1 LFYRKHANKEIDYRG
16 KPMSKRFV
24 LPQEAPTV
32 LKKVVAPVLK
42 ISEPEQA
49 HQKPQTST
57 AVTSLKTVKS
67 STIYGTKLKN
77 VQIIEKKIPAPVAE
91 EKIIEAPPP
100 APPPE
105 ASTSINCDVCGL
117 AFETVTYAIQHK
129 FRKHPNSSLKY
140 YCPYCGMQFPLRVI

>member
-1 LFYRKHANKEIDYRG
+1 MVTYLFYRKHANKEIDYRG
-16 KPMSKRFV
+16 KPMNKRFV
-24 LPQEAPTV
+24 LPQESPKV
-32 LKKVVAPVLK
+32 LKKVIAPVLK

-77 VQIIEKKIPAPVAE
+77 VRIIEKKIPAASAE

-100 APPPE
+100 AP
-105 ASTSINCDVCGL
+105 STSINCDVCGL
-117 AFETVTYAIQHK
+117 SFETVTYAIQHK

-140 YCPYCGMQFPLRVI
+140 YCPYCGMQFPLKVI